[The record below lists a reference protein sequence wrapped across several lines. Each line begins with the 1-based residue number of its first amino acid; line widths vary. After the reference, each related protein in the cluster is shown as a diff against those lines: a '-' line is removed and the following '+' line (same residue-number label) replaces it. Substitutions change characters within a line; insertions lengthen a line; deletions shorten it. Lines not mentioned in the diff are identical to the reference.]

1 MCVVNLNVRKQ
12 LWPVPVSDWTKLRH
26 LTTVSL
32 SLQFADIKSALGR
45 HIVHGFKRKTE
56 VRQHW
61 LWQILLCLKMNL
73 IYTIY
78 ILLHKLLVDMMIVR
92 VDYVKENSD
101 VACIKCLKINLG
113 RHMVTFLLKLNFV
126 TMQHKHRLFYLIA

>member
-1 MCVVNLNVRKQ
+1 MCVVFNLNVRKQ

-26 LTTVSL
+26 LATESL

-78 ILLHKLLVDMMIVR
+78 ILLYKLLVDMMIVR
-92 VDYVKENSD
+92 VDSVMSL
-101 VACIKCLKINLG
+101 VLT
-113 RHMVTFLLKLNFV
+113 VLKLTLIRHNVYGFSYV
-126 TMQHKHRLFYLIA
+126 LVRHDACTRRLY